1 VQLLPISPK
10 LHRTF
15 ALWSGSGKATSFFVE
30 VDEMLR
36 LKVDQ
41 GMQMASRRKQERLTT
56 SSTKM
61 ILSNLARRGI
71 TVEKES
77 PTYDEEDAVGLIG
90 EILLTETAICL
101 GYEPVFVKWQL
112 SGTSKSRGIDLVSR
126 NRRGSRGPIL
136 MEAKH
141 LHSGVKGNE
150 RGTCS
155 SQIRVRFV
163 DGLDEFKH
171 ERALINLAS
180 IIAIV
185 SSARRIQ
192 GATCGSGSGLD
203 EVFNFL
209 LSSLRLEN
217 YDLETHVF
225 IDAKYCADETLSE
238 SVGSIGIPTEIGN
251 HLVSLTLMQTGQLES
266 VSEEIC
272 ERYA

>member
-1 VQLLPISPK
+1 
-10 LHRTF
+10 
-15 ALWSGSGKATSFFVE
+15 
-30 VDEMLR
+30 VDEKLR
-36 LKVDQ
+36 VKVDQ
-41 GMQMASRRKQERLTT
+41 GMQIASRRKHERLTT
-56 SSTKM
+56 GSTKR
-61 ILSNLARRGI
+61 ILSDLARRGI

-77 PTYDEEDAVGLIG
+77 PTYDEDDAVGLIG
-90 EILLTETAICL
+90 EILLTETAIWL

-126 NRRGSRGPIL
+126 NRKGGSPGPIL

-141 LHSGVKGNE
+141 LHSAVKGNE

-155 SQIRVRFV
+155 SQIRMRFV
-163 DGLDEFKH
+163 DGLDEFEH

-180 IIAIV
+180 IIATV
-185 SSARRIQ
+185 SSARRIH
-192 GATCGSGSGLD
+192 GATRDSGTDLD

-209 LSSLRLEN
+209 LSNLRLEN
-217 YDLETHVF
+217 YDLEAHVF

-238 SVGSIGIPTEIGN
+238 SVGSIGIPTEVGHHHVN
-251 HLVSLTLMQTGQLES
+251 LTLMQTGHLES